1 MGGWTTSIYCAP
13 EGGLSVV
20 KRGTPLWA
28 RVFLFYEKCVIKLIL
43 NFAWLSFFFLFFL
56 SPDDFSSPWNRVN
69 LMVLPLPRPQTP
81 RDYAVALTSRRP
93 DVLTSRRH
101 RRHRRPPTTED
112 TQIVSPDGFDI
123 SSSKR
128 SKLNRK
134 PDNMHFPQ
142 RLPSRFRI
150 QWDGATRM
158 GGWVFQRIQYIDI
171 VFEQLNLN
179 V

>member
-1 MGGWTTSIYCAP
+1 MCHKINFKFRLAF
-13 EGGLSVV
+13 
-20 KRGTPLWA
+20 
-28 RVFLFYEKCVIKLIL
+28 VFLP
-43 NFAWLSFFFLFFL
+43 FFFVP
-56 SPDDFSSPWNRVN
+56 PDDFSSPWNRVN
-69 LMVLPLPRPQTP
+69 LMVLPLPRPPTP

>member
-56 SPDDFSSPWNRVN
+56 FPDDFSSPWNRVN
-69 LMVLPLPRPQTP
+69 LMVLPLPRPPTP

-93 DVLTSRRH
+93 DVLTS